1 MILHLSDRAA
11 SGTKPRPVIARC
23 AALSKAAR
31 RASAVLALGML
42 VACVPPADGLRG
54 LVAATDV
61 AGAGI
66 SAERLDRL
74 TPALDGYVQQ
84 GQLAGSVAL
93 VARRG
98 QIVYHRAFG
107 QLDREAGTPMQ
118 VDSIFRIASQTKGV
132 IAVATMMLVE
142 EGKLL
147 LTDPLGKHLPE
158 FQRTTVAVARPGG
171 GYDVVP
177 AKRPITIRDLLLHT
191 AGIGYGSGVAAD
203 AWQQAGIQN
212 YYFSDR
218 DEPISATVA
227 RMAALPM
234 DAHPGE
240 QWVYGYSFDI
250 LGAVIEKVSGQGLD
264 AFLHERLFSPLG
276 MVDTAFYL
284 PENKRARLATVY
296 GRGADGLFRA
306 PDEGAAGQG
315 AFVDGPRKSFSGGAG
330 LLSTASD
337 YARFLQMLLG
347 GGEFE
352 GRRYLS
358 RKTVELMTRDHLSP
372 LVFRPGVGEGLGFS
386 VVIDLGRRGEPGSLG
401 EFGWGGAYHSTYW
414 VDPQEEL
421 LVVYLTQ
428 LVPAGD
434 IDDFGKLRA
443 LVYQALSDQAA
454 D

>member
-1 MILHLSDRAA
+1 MTAHQPRRAA
-11 SGTKPRPVIARC
+11 SVTVPRRLPAVRW
-23 AALSKAAR
+23 LPPQPMWLYP
-31 RASAVLALGML
+31 AVLALGML
-42 VACVPPADGLRG
+42 AACTQPSAGPQG

-61 AGAGI
+61 ASVGV

-74 TPALDGYVQQ
+74 TTALEGYVQQ

-118 VDSIFRIASQTKGV
+118 PDSIFRIASQTKGV

-142 EGKLL
+142 EGRLL

-158 FQRTTVAVARPGG
+158 FRSTTVAVARPRG

-177 AKRPITIRDLLLHT
+177 AKRAITVRDLLLHT
-191 AGIGYGSGVAAD
+191 SGIGYGSGVAAD

-218 DEPISATVA
+218 DEPIGATVA

-250 LGAVIEKVSGQGLD
+250 LGALIERVSGQSLD
-264 AFLHERLFSPLG
+264 VFLQERLFTPLG
-276 MVDTAFYL
+276 MVDTSFYL
-284 PENKRARLATVY
+284 PEDKRGRLATVY

-306 PDEGAAGQG
+306 PDDGAAGQG
-315 AFVDGPRKSFSGGAG
+315 AFVDGPRRSFSGGAG

-337 YARFLQMLLG
+337 YARFLQMLLDG
-347 GGEFE
+347 GQSD

-358 RKTVELMTRDHLSP
+358 RKTVELMTSDHLSP

-386 VVIDLGRRGEPGSLG
+386 VVIDLGRRGEPGSVG

-414 VDPQEEL
+414 VDPQEQL
-421 LVVYLTQ
+421 VVVYLTQ
-428 LVPAGD
+428 LIPAGD
-434 IDDFGKLRA
+434 IDDFGRLRA
-443 LVYQALSDQAA
+443 LVYQAIA